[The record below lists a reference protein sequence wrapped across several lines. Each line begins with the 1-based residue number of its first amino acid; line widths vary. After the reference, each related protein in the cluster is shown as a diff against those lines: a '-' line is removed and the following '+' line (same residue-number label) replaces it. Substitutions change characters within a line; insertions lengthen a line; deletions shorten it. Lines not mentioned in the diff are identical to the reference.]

1 MKKRGDDMPVDID
14 PVRLKPLLGMQP
26 GVYLTILYA
35 VVLVVVVFL
44 VAFLPGILHSGKRVT
59 FSSPVNPSVV
69 VVDGHYIG
77 STPVTAFIEPGTHE
91 AVYMY
96 DDLARESVE
105 FQVSHPVFLT
115 WLFPRRQHVASS
127 SFLDTDSA
135 FRNYLASMYDQVVVW
150 SEPSL
155 DDRYHRPPL
164 FMQVAET
171 AVASDIAGIQDDL
184 FQFYSSAFAFIT
196 SQKMLSDAYAS
207 LSLVKERNLLSD
219 SQVGRLESTLAS
231 VGNLFSETV
240 SNESIGLPAYSA
252 DIGFDRTSLSVPVQ
266 GFPAITGYSFV
277 SAEFI
282 KGDVVPAS
290 YPSINSMGIHAT
302 VEEFSL
308 GALEVTE
315 YQWAHFISN
324 NPYWAKGNIDTL
336 IADGM
341 VDANY
346 LAGIYPT
353 TAVVSNRPIRNISWY
368 AAQAFAEWLE
378 KVVKK
383 PVYLPT
389 EAQWEFAAASVA
401 DKPYLTGTIALADS
415 NGPSAMLGGY
425 WELVADS
432 YVPLGRFL
440 GNEGIW
446 DSPLSGVIVKGG
458 SYLNDPAKIVRTT
471 VGVLSRNECA
481 ETTGFRIAWTD

>member
-1 MKKRGDDMPVDID
+1 MPVNID

-35 VVLVVVVFL
+35 VVLIIVVFL
-44 VAFLPGILHSGKRVT
+44 VAFLPGILHSGKRIT
-59 FSSPVNPSVV
+59 FSSPVEPSVV
-69 VVDGHYIG
+69 EVDGHYIG

-91 AVYMY
+91 AVFMY
-96 DDLARESVE
+96 GDIARETITFE
-105 FQVSHPVFLT
+105 VSHPVFLT
-115 WLFPRRQHVASS
+115 WLFPRKQHVVSS

-135 FRNYLASMYDQVVVW
+135 FRNYLESMYGQVVAW
-150 SEPSL
+150 SEPAF

-164 FMQVAET
+164 FLQVAKT
-171 AVASDIAGIQDDL
+171 AVASNSTAIKDDL

-196 SQKMLSDAYAS
+196 SEEMLSDANTS
-207 LSLVKERNLLSD
+207 LSLVKDKEMLAGAPTS
-219 SQVGRLESTLAS
+219 RLESTLAS
-231 VGNLFSETV
+231 IGELFSETAGKEPV
-240 SNESIGLPAYSA
+240 GLPIASD
-252 DIGFDRTSLSVPVQ
+252 DIDFARTSLSVPVQ
-266 GFPAITGYSFV
+266 GFPAITGYSFK
-277 SAEFI
+277 SAEWI
-282 KGDVVPAS
+282 KGGTVVAT
-290 YPSINSMGIHAT
+290 YPSINAMGIPVT

-315 YQWAHFISN
+315 YQWAHFVED

-336 IADGM
+336 VADGM
-341 VDANY
+341 VDTNY

-353 TAVVSNRPIRNISWY
+353 TAVVSNKPIRNISWH
-368 AAQAFAEWLE
+368 AAQAFAEWLGE
-378 KVVKK
+378 VTGKRVF
-383 PVYLPT
+383 LPSET
-389 EAQWEFAAASVA
+389 QWEYAAASVA
-401 DKPYLTGTIALADS
+401 TKPYLTGTIALADS

-425 WELVADS
+425 WEIVADS
-432 YVPLGRFL
+432 YIPLGRFL

-458 SYLNDPAKIVRTT
+458 SYLNDPAKIGRTT

>member
-1 MKKRGDDMPVDID
+1 MKKRGDDMPVNID

-26 GVYLTILYA
+26 GVYLTIIYA
-35 VVLVVVVFL
+35 VVLVVVIFL

-59 FSSPVNPSVV
+59 FSSPVTPSVV
-69 VVDGHYIG
+69 EVDGHYIG

-91 AVYMY
+91 AVFMY
-96 DDLARESVE
+96 EDMAHESVE

-135 FRNYLASMYDQVVVW
+135 FRNYLASMYGQVVAW
-150 SEPSL
+150 SEPSP

-171 AVASDIAGIQDDL
+171 VVASDISGIQDEL

-196 SQKMLSDAYAS
+196 SQEMLSDANAS
-207 LSLVKERNLLSD
+207 LSLVNEMEILSD
-219 SQVGRLESTLAS
+219 SQVGRLESTLVSA
-231 VGNLFSETV
+231 GKLLSETV
-240 SNESIGLPAYSA
+240 SNESIGLSAYST
-252 DIGFDRTSLSVPVQ
+252 DIDFDRTSLSVPVQ
-266 GFPAITGYSFV
+266 GFPAITGYSFG

-282 KGDVVPAS
+282 KGDVVPAI
-290 YPSINSMGIHAT
+290 YPSVNSMGIHAT
-302 VEEFSL
+302 VEGFSL
-308 GALEVTE
+308 GALEITE
-315 YQWAHFISN
+315 YQWAQFVTN
-324 NPYWAKGNIDTL
+324 NPYWAKSNIDAL
-336 IADGM
+336 VADGM
-341 VDANY
+341 VDTNY

-353 TAVVSNRPIRNISWY
+353 TAVVSNKPIRNISWY
-368 AAQAFAEWLE
+368 AAQAFAEWLGE
-378 KVVKK
+378 VTGR
-383 PVYLPT
+383 PVFLPSET
-389 EAQWEFAAASVA
+389 QWEYAATSVA

-432 YVPLGRFL
+432 YIPLGRFL
-440 GNEGIW
+440 GTEGIW

-458 SYLNDPAKIVRTT
+458 SYLNDPAKIGRTT
-471 VGVLSRNECA
+471 VGVLSREECA